1 MEPLHKECIGTLG
14 NYPLLRGH
22 LGGQRIR
29 YRTIEL
35 DIVSVLAYIQRL
47 SACVLYQWF
56 LYKAQVLPGS
66 SHQGIMIG
74 SVVTSLLLL
83 LGIPR

>member
-1 MEPLHKECIGTLG
+1 MEVKEYTIGL
-14 NYPLLRGH
+14 
-22 LGGQRIR
+22 
-29 YRTIEL
+29 EL

-47 SACVLYQWF
+47 SACVLYQGF

-66 SHQGIMIG
+66 SQQGIMIG
-74 SVVTSLLLL
+74 SVVTSLLSL